1 MKPLQLFGAAA
12 SVVLALAGC
21 QRGTQADVKQSARE
35 TAADI
40 RNQTRQAASKAT
52 ADLADGWLTTKIKS
66 KYVAD
71 QDLKA
76 SDIDVSSHDGV
87 VTLSG
92 KVLNDPMR
100 TLAMTIAQHTDG
112 VKQVVNN
119 LSVTLA
125 APVANQ
131 AQTSAAP
138 SASGEPSGA
147 VATSGTVATSGAA
160 GDTDSRIT
168 ATIQSKYFLDDK
180 IKGRPI
186 NVQSSNGVVTL
197 NGDVRDEIERGEA
210 LLLAR
215 TTPGVRRVEDDL
227 TVTGDASD
235 VATRLG
241 SAGREDGNR
250 GDGEERRRV
259 ASRKPGECRRETAR
273 VVAGAIDRRRHAGRR
288 SVARRQDCTID
299 VRSLLA
305 RSQSV
310 PLAGSGVAG
319 GDQSHSR
326 GVRRDAVLARDRV
339 GGA

>member
-12 SVVLALAGC
+12 IVVLAVAGC

-112 VKQVVNN
+112 VKQVINN
-119 LSVTLA
+119 LSVTLE

-147 VATSGTVATSGAA
+147 VATSGTVATSGA

-227 TVTGDASD
+227 TVTGDASAVGTSGAAVPTPLD
-235 VATRLG
+235 NGDAALVSLVTSRLASDPQVG
-241 SAGREDGNR
+241 RTAIEVTAKNGVVLLQGSLASAGAKQR
-250 GDGEERRRV
+250 
-259 ASRKPGECRRETAR
+259 ALS
-273 VVAGAIDRRRHAGRR
+273 
-288 SVARRQDCTID
+288 
-299 VRSLLA
+299 LA
-305 RSQSV
+305 RSTD
-310 PLAGSGVAG
+310 GVT
-319 GDQSHSR
+319 Q
-326 GVRRDAVLARDRV
+326 VVDRLHV
-339 GGA
+339 GRIAP

>member
-227 TVTGDASD
+227 TVTGDASAVGTSGAAVPTPLD
-235 VATRLG
+235 NGDAALVSLVTSRLASDPQVG
-241 SAGREDGNR
+241 RTAIEVTAKNGVVLLQGSLASAGAKQR
-250 GDGEERRRV
+250 
-259 ASRKPGECRRETAR
+259 ALS
-273 VVAGAIDRRRHAGRR
+273 
-288 SVARRQDCTID
+288 
-299 VRSLLA
+299 LA
-305 RSQSV
+305 RSTD
-310 PLAGSGVAG
+310 GVT
-319 GDQSHSR
+319 Q
-326 GVRRDAVLARDRV
+326 VVDRLHV
-339 GGA
+339 GRIAP